1 MKIRQAEAAL
11 FHAERRT
18 DRQTDKHK
26 DANSLFLQILELAW
40 QRWIVFYTWDTCC
53 TCTYTCL
60 LAHRSSTAIYRTWCL
75 YWNGCKAHL
84 SSRRHHCVFLCFGTL
99 INLDLRQR

>member
-26 DANSLFLQILELAW
+26 DANSLFLQILELA
-40 QRWIVFYTWDTCC
+40 
-53 TCTYTCL
+53 
-60 LAHRSSTAIYRTWCL
+60 
-75 YWNGCKAHL
+75 
-84 SSRRHHCVFLCFGTL
+84 
-99 INLDLRQR
+99 